1 MTEARWDFALCV
13 EELRRFSHERAWE
26 SFHDPKNLAMLLS
39 SEVGE
44 LLAELR
50 WVDNAA
56 ADTYVKESDVRDR
69 IGAELADVMIAVLL
83 LADRIGID
91 LRAAVFQKVE
101 KNRINYPK
109 ADSMGVAHRSRPS

>member
-26 SFHDPKNLAMLLS
+26 AFHDPKNLAMLLS

-56 ADTYVKESDVRDR
+56 ADTYVKESDVGDR

-101 KNRINYPK
+101 ENRINYPK
-109 ADSMGVAHRSRPS
+109 ADSIGVAHRSRPD